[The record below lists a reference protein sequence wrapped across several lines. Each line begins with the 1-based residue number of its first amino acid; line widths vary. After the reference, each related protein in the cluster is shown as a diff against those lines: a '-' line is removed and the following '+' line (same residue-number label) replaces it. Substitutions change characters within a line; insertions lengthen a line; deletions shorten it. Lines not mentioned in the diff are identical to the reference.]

1 MKRVRTIL
9 LLALCALSLVTT
21 GALWRAHGLAQEY
34 AAELEAAWQ
43 IVGDVAR
50 QVGCQGALAGAD
62 KLADAIQD
70 VASCAAQRAVIVPR
84 IHHLEPTLEP
94 HVEAL
99 R

>member
-21 GALWRAHGLAQEY
+21 GALWRTHWLAQDY
-34 AAELEAAWQ
+34 AAELEAAWR
-43 IVGDVAR
+43 IVRDLAT
-50 QVGCQGALAGAD
+50 QVGCQAALAGAD
-62 KLADAIQD
+62 RLADAIQD
-70 VASCAAQRAVIVPR
+70 VASCAAQRALIVPR

>member
-9 LLALCALSLVTT
+9 LLASFALSLVTT
-21 GALWRAHGLAQEY
+21 GALWRTHWLAQDY
-34 AAELEAAWQ
+34 AAELEAAWR
-43 IVGDVAR
+43 IVRDLAT
-50 QVGCQGALAGAD
+50 QVGCQAALAGAD
-62 KLADAIQD
+62 RLDDAIQD
-70 VASCAAQRAVIVPR
+70 VASCAIQRVERIPR